1 MADTA
6 QKIEKLIASMDE
18 YIDQAKAGMNKNF
31 QQIEKM
37 RAELTERG
45 FGEALDEA
53 EGVIEIT
60 GHHGQALGRLT
71 MAGMVRGELQRI
83 LESLEKSTK

>member
-1 MADTA
+1 MVEPN
-6 QKIEKLIASMDE
+6 KIEKLLETLDE
-18 YIDQAKAGMNKNF
+18 YITQAKYGMNKNH
-31 QQIEKM
+31 QQIEAM

-45 FGEALDEA
+45 FGEALEEI

-71 MAGMVRGELQRI
+71 MAGMIRGELQKI
-83 LESLEKSTK
+83 LESSK

>member
-1 MADTA
+1 MSDTA
-6 QKIEKLIASMDE
+6 KKIEKLIASMDE
-18 YIDQAKAGMNKNF
+18 YIEQAKSGMNKNF
-31 QQIEKM
+31 QQIESM

-45 FGEALDEA
+45 FGEALEEV

-71 MAGMVRGELQRI
+71 MAGMVRGELLRI

>member
-1 MADTA
+1 MSDTA
-6 QKIEKLIASMDE
+6 KKIEKLIASMDE
-18 YIDQAKAGMNKNF
+18 YIEQAKSGMNKNF
-31 QQIEKM
+31 QQIETM

-45 FGEALDEA
+45 FGEALDEV

-71 MAGMVRGELQRI
+71 MAGMVRGELLRI

>member
-1 MADTA
+1 MSDAA
-6 QKIEKLIASMDE
+6 KQLEKLIATMDE
-18 YIDQAKAGMNKNF
+18 YIGQAKAGMNKNY
-31 QQIEKM
+31 QQIESM

-45 FGEALDEA
+45 FGEALEEV

-71 MAGMVRGELQRI
+71 MAGMVRGELLRI
-83 LESLEKSTK
+83 LESVQESTK

>member
-1 MADTA
+1 
-6 QKIEKLIASMDE
+6 MDE
-18 YIDQAKAGMNKNF
+18 YIEQAKSGMNKNF
-31 QQIEKM
+31 QQIETM

-45 FGEALDEA
+45 FGEALDEV

-71 MAGMVRGELQRI
+71 MAGMVRGELLRI

>member
-6 QKIEKLIASMDE
+6 KQLEKLIETLDE
-18 YIDQAKAGMNKNF
+18 YIAQAKAGMNKNH
-31 QQIEKM
+31 QQIEGM

-45 FGEALDEA
+45 FGEALDEV
-53 EGVIEIT
+53 EGVVEIT

-71 MAGMVRGELQRI
+71 MAGMVRGELLKI
-83 LESLEKSTK
+83 LEQTK